1 MHTCL
6 CLNGE
11 VIGVI
16 TIIPKANKN
25 TDKRA
30 MRSVGYET
38 HELCSLVSDKNSNS
52 DVARCRF

>member
-6 CLNGE
+6 FLNGE

-30 MRSVGYET
+30 MRSVGYEY
-38 HELCSLVSDKNSNS
+38 NS
-52 DVARCRF
+52 DMARYRFYDIGYNGKD